1 MVSWGL
7 PRTCP
12 VYISDKIMS
21 DSTVS
26 LVEVDLYLEVGQEKI
41 GTNKALLA
49 RHSDYF
55 R

>member
-7 PRTCP
+7 QRICH
-12 VYISDKIMS
+12 VHISDKIMC
-21 DSTVS
+21 DSAVS
-26 LVEVDLYLEVGQEKI
+26 LVEVDLYLEVGQERI